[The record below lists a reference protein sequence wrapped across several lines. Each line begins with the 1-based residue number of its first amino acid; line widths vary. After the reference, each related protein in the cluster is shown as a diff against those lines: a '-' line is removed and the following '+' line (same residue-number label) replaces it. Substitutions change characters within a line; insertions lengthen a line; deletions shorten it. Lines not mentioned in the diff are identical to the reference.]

1 MKTREIHRK
10 AAWLSGLAALLV
22 MAGCASTQ
30 SVPPSDTLAGQPSDA
45 SPPAAPAA
53 ATMPPAPI
61 LVARKYV
68 VKRGDTLTGIA
79 STNDCSVADL
89 RTWNKLAAN
98 GRLRMGQVLR
108 IVKQQ
113 PLPPAGAAGTQAVAS
128 NGAAGNQAT
137 EQATEQAT
145 AQATEQA
152 TAQTTSQAASPAGAS
167 TANDRQVVK
176 ETKRHAGGVA
186 LKWPANGKIVE
197 GFRPGQNRGIQI
209 AGRPGD
215 PVRAAADGRV
225 MYAGTGL
232 NDYGSLIIVQHNAD
246 FLTAYAHNRKLLVK
260 TGDIVHQGDAIAEMG
275 DLDNSRVALLFEVRR
290 DGKPVNPMPYL
301 PSSQG

>member
-1 MKTREIHRK
+1 MKSREIHRH
-10 AAWLSGLAALLV
+10 AAWLPGLAAVLV

-30 SVPPSDTLAGQPSDA
+30 SVPPSDTLAAQSLPS
-45 SPPAAPAA
+45 SPPAVAPAA
-53 ATMPPAPI
+53 ATPPPAPI
-61 LVARKYV
+61 LVAQKYV

-79 STNDCSVADL
+79 SANGCSIADL
-89 RTWNKLAAN
+89 RTWNKLGAN

-108 IVKQQ
+108 IVRQQ
-113 PLPPAGAAGTQAVAS
+113 PLPPPGAAGMQVAASLAAS
-128 NGAAGNQAT
+128 NGAGSSPASA
-137 EQATEQAT
+137 QAT
-145 AQATEQA
+145 A
-152 TAQTTSQAASPAGAS
+152 S
-167 TANDRQVVK
+167 TASDRQVVK

-186 LKWPANGKIVE
+186 LKWPANGKIVD

-260 TGDIVHQGDAIAEMG
+260 TGDIVRQGDEIAEMG

>member
-10 AAWLSGLAALLV
+10 AAWLSGLAAVLV
-22 MAGCASTQ
+22 MAGCANPQ
-30 SVPPSDTLAGQPSDA
+30 SVPPSDTLARQPSDS
-45 SPPAAPAA
+45 SPPAAPSAA
-53 ATMPPAPI
+53 AAMPPAPI

-79 STNDCSVADL
+79 SANECSVADL
-89 RTWNKLAAN
+89 RTWNKLN

-128 NGAAGNQAT
+128 NGAAGD
-137 EQATEQAT
+137 QAT
-145 AQATEQA
+145 AQAASQDN
-152 TAQTTSQAASPAGAS
+152 SQAAAS
-167 TANDRQVVK
+167 TASDRQVVK
-176 ETKRHAGGVA
+176 ETRRHAGGVA

>member
-1 MKTREIHRK
+1 MKLHEICRK
-10 AAWLSGLAALLV
+10 SAWLSGLAAVLV
-22 MAGCASTQ
+22 MAGCASSP
-30 SVPPSDTLAGQPSDA
+30 SVPPSDTLAGAPSGQ
-45 SPPAAPAA
+45 PAA
-53 ATMPPAPI
+53 AGAATPATPPPAPI
-61 LVARKYV
+61 LVAQKYV
-68 VKRGDTLTGIA
+68 VKRGDSLTGIA
-79 STNDCSVADL
+79 SANDCSVADL
-89 RTWNKLAAN
+89 RTWNKLD
-98 GRLRMGQVLR
+98 GRGKLRMGQVLR
-108 IVKQQ
+108 IVRPQ
-113 PLPPAGAAGTQAVAS
+113 PLPAPAANVGTQVAANS
-128 NGAAGNQAT
+128 STGAGQA
-137 EQATEQAT
+137 
-145 AQATEQA
+145 
-152 TAQTTSQAASPAGAS
+152 SAS
-167 TANDRQVVK
+167 TASDRQVVK

-186 LKWPANGKIVE
+186 LRWPAQGKIVDA
-197 GFRPGQNRGIQI
+197 FRPGQNRGIQI

-260 TGDIVHQGDAIAEMG
+260 TGDIVRQGDAIAEMG

>member
-10 AAWLSGLAALLV
+10 AAWLSGLTAVLV

-30 SVPPSDTLAGQPSDA
+30 SVPPSDTLAGKLSDA
-45 SPPAAPAA
+45 SPPAAPSAA
-53 ATMPPAPI
+53 PMPAAPI
-61 LVARKYV
+61 LVAQKYV

-79 STNDCSVADL
+79 SANDCSVADL
-89 RTWNKLAAN
+89 RTWNKLATN

-113 PLPPAGAAGTQAVAS
+113 PLPPAGAAGTQSVAS
-128 NGAAGNQAT
+128 NGAAGSQGNSQA
-137 EQATEQAT
+137 A
-145 AQATEQA
+145 AQAT
-152 TAQTTSQAASPAGAS
+152 SQAGAS
-167 TANDRQVVK
+167 TASDRQVVK
-176 ETKRHAGGVA
+176 ETKRRAGGVA
-186 LKWPANGKIVE
+186 LKWPATGKIVD
-197 GFRPGQNRGIQI
+197 GFKPGQNRGIQI

>member
-1 MKTREIHRK
+1 MKTREIHRN
-10 AAWLSGLAALLV
+10 AAWLPGLAAMLV

-30 SVPPSDTLAGQPSDA
+30 SVPPSDTLAGSTSNQPVS
-45 SPPAAPAA
+45 APSAA
-53 ATMPPAPI
+53 ASAALPPAPI
-61 LVARKYV
+61 LVAQKYV

-79 STNDCSVADL
+79 SANDCSVADL

-113 PLPPAGAAGTQAVAS
+113 PLPPVGAAGTQTAAG
-128 NGAAGNQAT
+128 NGAAGSQAT
-137 EQATEQAT
+137 SQIT
-145 AQATEQA
+145 A
-152 TAQTTSQAASPAGAS
+152 SNAS
-167 TANDRQVVK
+167 DRQVVK

-186 LKWPANGKIVE
+186 LKWPANGKIVD

-260 TGDIVHQGDAIAEMG
+260 TGDIVRQGDAIAEMG

>member
-1 MKTREIHRK
+1 MKTREIHPK
-10 AAWLSGLAALLV
+10 AAWLSGLAAVLV

-30 SVPPSDTLAGQPSDA
+30 SVPPSDTLAGKPADA
-45 SPPAAPAA
+45 SPPAAPSAA
-53 ATMPPAPI
+53 PMPAAPI
-61 LVARKYV
+61 LVAQKYV

-79 STNDCSVADL
+79 SANDCSVADL

-113 PLPPAGAAGTQAVAS
+113 PLPPAGAAGTQIVAS
-128 NGAAGNQAT
+128 NGAASSQGNSQT
-137 EQATEQAT
+137 T
-145 AQATEQA
+145 AQAT
-152 TAQTTSQAASPAGAS
+152 SQAGAS
-167 TANDRQVVK
+167 TASDRQVVK

-186 LKWPANGKIVE
+186 LKWPATGKIVD
-197 GFRPGQNRGIQI
+197 GFKPGQNRGIQI

>member
-10 AAWLSGLAALLV
+10 AAWLSGLAAVLV

-45 SPPAAPAA
+45 SQPAAPAA

-79 STNDCSVADL
+79 SANDCSVADL

-98 GRLRMGQVLR
+98 GRLRRGQVLR

-113 PLPPAGAAGTQAVAS
+113 PLPPAGVAGTQTVAGNGAAGTPATAQAASQASSQASSQAVAS
-128 NGAAGNQAT
+128 
-137 EQATEQAT
+137 
-145 AQATEQA
+145 
-152 TAQTTSQAASPAGAS
+152 AAS
-167 TANDRQVVK
+167 DRQVVK
-176 ETKRHAGGVA
+176 ETRRHAGGVA
-186 LKWPANGKIVE
+186 LRWPATGKIVE

>member
-10 AAWLSGLAALLV
+10 AAWLSGLAAVLV

-30 SVPPSDTLAGQPSDA
+30 SVPPSDTLAGQSSPSGQ
-45 SPPAAPAA
+45 PAA
-53 ATMPPAPI
+53 APSAATPPPAPI

-79 STNDCSVADL
+79 SANDCSVADL
-89 RTWNKLAAN
+89 RTWNKLGAN

-108 IVKQQ
+108 IVRQQ
-113 PLPPAGAAGTQAVAS
+113 PLPPSGAAGTQAAAPAGAS
-128 NGAAGNQAT
+128 DAVAGNQAT
-137 EQATEQAT
+137 
-145 AQATEQA
+145 AQA
-152 TAQTTSQAASPAGAS
+152 SAS
-167 TANDRQVVK
+167 TASDRQVVK

-260 TGDIVHQGDAIAEMG
+260 TGDIVRQGDAIAEMG

>member
-1 MKTREIHRK
+1 MKSREIHRH
-10 AAWLSGLAALLV
+10 AAWLPGLAAVLV

-30 SVPPSDTLAGQPSDA
+30 SVPPSDTLAAQSLPS
-45 SPPAAPAA
+45 SPPAVAPAA
-53 ATMPPAPI
+53 VTPPPAPI
-61 LVARKYV
+61 LVAQKYI

-79 STNDCSVADL
+79 SANGCSIADL
-89 RTWNKLAAN
+89 RTWNKLGAN

-108 IVKQQ
+108 IVRQQ
-113 PLPPAGAAGTQAVAS
+113 PLPPPGAAGMQAASSAAS
-128 NGAAGNQAT
+128 NGAG
-137 EQATEQAT
+137 
-145 AQATEQA
+145 
-152 TAQTTSQAASPAGAS
+152 SSPASAQVTAS
-167 TANDRQVVK
+167 TASDRQVVK

-186 LKWPANGKIVE
+186 LKWPANGKIVD

-246 FLTAYAHNRKLLVK
+246 FLTAYAHNRRLLVK
-260 TGDIVHQGDAIAEMG
+260 TGDIVRQGDEIAEMG

>member
-1 MKTREIHRK
+1 MKQREIYRN
-10 AAWLSGLAALLV
+10 AAWLSGLAAVLV
-22 MAGCASTQ
+22 MAGCASTE
-30 SVPPSDTLAGQPSDA
+30 SAPPSDTLAG
-45 SPPAAPAA
+45 SPAVQPAA
-53 ATMPPAPI
+53 APSGTTAVPQPAPI
-61 LVARKYV
+61 LVAQKYV
-68 VKRGDTLTGIA
+68 VKRGDTLSGIA
-79 STNDCSVADL
+79 SANGCSVADL
-89 RTWNKLAAN
+89 RTWNKLGAR

-108 IVKQQ
+108 IVRPQ
-113 PLPPAGAAGTQAVAS
+113 PLQA
-128 NGAAGNQAT
+128 
-137 EQATEQAT
+137 
-145 AQATEQA
+145 
-152 TAQTTSQAASPAGAS
+152 AGAS
-167 TANDRQVVK
+167 GNTQVAAPAAVGNAAGGAQASAPTASDRQVVQ
-176 ETKRHAGGVA
+176 ETKRHASAVS
-186 LKWPANGKIVE
+186 LTWPARGKIVD

-260 TGDIVHQGDAIAEMG
+260 TGDIVRRGDAIAEMG

>member
-1 MKTREIHRK
+1 MKSHKIHRH
-10 AAWLSGLAALLV
+10 AAWLPGLAAVLV

-30 SVPPSDTLAGQPSDA
+30 SVPPSDTLAAQSLPS
-45 SPPAAPAA
+45 SPPAVAPAA
-53 ATMPPAPI
+53 ATPPPAPI
-61 LVARKYV
+61 LVAQKYV

-79 STNDCSVADL
+79 SANGCSIADL
-89 RTWNKLAAN
+89 RTWNKLGAN

-108 IVKQQ
+108 IVRQQ
-113 PLPPAGAAGTQAVAS
+113 PLPPPGAAGVQVAASSAAS
-128 NGAAGNQAT
+128 NGAGSSPPSA
-137 EQATEQAT
+137 QAT
-145 AQATEQA
+145 A
-152 TAQTTSQAASPAGAS
+152 S
-167 TANDRQVVK
+167 TASDRQVVK

-186 LKWPANGKIVE
+186 LKWPANGKIVD

-260 TGDIVHQGDAIAEMG
+260 TGDIVRQGDEIAEMG

>member
-1 MKTREIHRK
+1 MKTREIHRN
-10 AAWLSGLAALLV
+10 AAWLPGLAAVLV

-30 SVPPSDTLAGQPSDA
+30 SVPPSDTLAGQPSP
-45 SPPAAPAA
+45 SSQPAA
-53 ATMPPAPI
+53 APSASAPPPAPI
-61 LVARKYV
+61 LVAQKYV

-79 STNDCSVADL
+79 SANGCSVADL
-89 RTWNKLAAN
+89 RTWNKLGAN
-98 GRLRMGQVLR
+98 GRLRMGQALR

-113 PLPPAGAAGTQAVAS
+113 PLPAPGAPGTQVAAS
-128 NGAAGNQAT
+128 SASGNGAASNPAAT
-137 EQATEQAT
+137 
-145 AQATEQA
+145 
-152 TAQTTSQAASPAGAS
+152 QTIASSAS
-167 TANDRQVVK
+167 DRQVVK

-186 LKWPANGKIVE
+186 LKWPASGKIVD

-260 TGDIVHQGDAIAEMG
+260 TGDIVRQGDEIAEMG

>member
-1 MKTREIHRK
+1 MKSREIHRH
-10 AAWLSGLAALLV
+10 AAWLPGLAAVLV

-30 SVPPSDTLAGQPSDA
+30 SVPPSDTLAAQSLPS
-45 SPPAAPAA
+45 SPPAVAPAA
-53 ATMPPAPI
+53 VTPPPAPI
-61 LVARKYV
+61 LVAQKYI

-79 STNDCSVADL
+79 SANGCSIADL
-89 RTWNKLAAN
+89 RTWNKLGAN

-108 IVKQQ
+108 IVRQQ
-113 PLPPAGAAGTQAVAS
+113 PLPPPGAAGMQAASAAAS
-128 NGAAGNQAT
+128 NGAGSSPASA
-137 EQATEQAT
+137 QAT
-145 AQATEQA
+145 A
-152 TAQTTSQAASPAGAS
+152 S
-167 TANDRQVVK
+167 TASDRQVVK

-186 LKWPANGKIVE
+186 LKWPANGKIVD

-260 TGDIVHQGDAIAEMG
+260 TGDIVRQGDEIAEMG

>member
-1 MKTREIHRK
+1 MKTREIHRH
-10 AAWLSGLAALLV
+10 AAWLPGLAAVLV

-30 SVPPSDTLAGQPSDA
+30 SVPPSDTQAGQS
-45 SPPAAPAA
+45 SSGQPAA
-53 ATMPPAPI
+53 APSAATPPPAPI
-61 LVARKYV
+61 FVAQKYV
-68 VKRGDTLTGIA
+68 VKRGDSLTGIA
-79 STNDCSVADL
+79 SANGCSIADL
-89 RTWNKLAAN
+89 RTWNKLGAN

-113 PLPPAGAAGTQAVAS
+113 PLPAPGAAGTQVAASSAAS
-128 NGAAGNQAT
+128 NGAAGNPP
-137 EQATEQAT
+137 
-145 AQATEQA
+145 
-152 TAQTTSQAASPAGAS
+152 TAQTTASSAS
-167 TANDRQVVK
+167 DRQVVK
-176 ETKRHAGGVA
+176 EMKRHAGGVA
-186 LKWPANGKIVE
+186 LKWPANGKIVD

-260 TGDIVHQGDAIAEMG
+260 TGDIVRQGDEIAEMG

>member
-1 MKTREIHRK
+1 MKSHEIHRH
-10 AAWLSGLAALLV
+10 AAWLPGLAAVLV

-30 SVPPSDTLAGQPSDA
+30 SVPPSDTLAAQSLPS
-45 SPPAAPAA
+45 SPPAVAPAA
-53 ATMPPAPI
+53 ATPPPAPI
-61 LVARKYV
+61 LVAQKYV

-79 STNDCSVADL
+79 SANGCSIADL
-89 RTWNKLAAN
+89 RTWNKLGAN

-108 IVKQQ
+108 IVRQQ
-113 PLPPAGAAGTQAVAS
+113 PLPPAGTAGMQAASSAAS
-128 NGAAGNQAT
+128 NGAGSGPASA
-137 EQATEQAT
+137 QAT
-145 AQATEQA
+145 A
-152 TAQTTSQAASPAGAS
+152 S
-167 TANDRQVVK
+167 TASDRQVVK

-186 LKWPANGKIVE
+186 LKWPANGKIVD

-260 TGDIVHQGDAIAEMG
+260 TGDIVRQGDEIAEMG

>member
-1 MKTREIHRK
+1 MKQREICRK
-10 AAWLSGLAALLV
+10 SAWLSGLAAVLV

-30 SVPPSDTLAGQPSDA
+30 SVPPSDTLAGSPSGQ
-45 SPPAAPAA
+45 PAA
-53 ATMPPAPI
+53 AAASMPAPPPPAPI
-61 LVARKYV
+61 LVAQKYV

-79 STNDCSVADL
+79 SANDCSVADL
-89 RTWNKLAAN
+89 RTWNKLDTR
-98 GRLRMGQVLR
+98 GKLRMGQVLR
-108 IVKQQ
+108 IVRQQ
-113 PLPPAGAAGTQAVAS
+113 PLQARTANVGTQVAANNSAGAAQAS
-128 NGAAGNQAT
+128 
-137 EQATEQAT
+137 
-145 AQATEQA
+145 
-152 TAQTTSQAASPAGAS
+152 AS
-167 TANDRQVVK
+167 TASDRQVVK
-176 ETKRHAGGVA
+176 ETKRHAGAVS
-186 LKWPANGKIVE
+186 LTWPAQGKIVDA
-197 GFRPGQNRGIQI
+197 FRPGQNRGIQI
-209 AGRPGD
+209 AGRSGD

-260 TGDIVHQGDAIAEMG
+260 TGDIVRQGDEIAEMG

>member
-1 MKTREIHRK
+1 V
-10 AAWLSGLAALLV
+10 LV

-30 SVPPSDTLAGQPSDA
+30 SVPPSDTLAAQSLPS
-45 SPPAAPAA
+45 SPPAVAPAA
-53 ATMPPAPI
+53 ATPPPAPI
-61 LVARKYV
+61 LVAQKYV

-79 STNDCSVADL
+79 SANGCSIADL
-89 RTWNKLAAN
+89 RTWNKLGAN

-108 IVKQQ
+108 IVRQQ
-113 PLPPAGAAGTQAVAS
+113 PLPPPGAAGMQAASSAAS
-128 NGAAGNQAT
+128 NGAGSGPASA
-137 EQATEQAT
+137 QAT
-145 AQATEQA
+145 A
-152 TAQTTSQAASPAGAS
+152 S
-167 TANDRQVVK
+167 TASDRQVVK

-186 LKWPANGKIVE
+186 LKWPANGKIVD

-260 TGDIVHQGDAIAEMG
+260 TGDIVRQGDEIAEMG

>member
-1 MKTREIHRK
+1 MKSHEIHRH
-10 AAWLSGLAALLV
+10 AAWLPGLAAVLV

-30 SVPPSDTLAGQPSDA
+30 SVPPSDTLAAQSLPS
-45 SPPAAPAA
+45 SPPAVAPAA
-53 ATMPPAPI
+53 ATPPPAPI
-61 LVARKYV
+61 LVAQKYV
-68 VKRGDTLTGIA
+68 VKRGDTLTSIA
-79 STNDCSVADL
+79 SANGCSIADL
-89 RTWNKLAAN
+89 RTWNKLGAN

-108 IVKQQ
+108 IVRQQ
-113 PLPPAGAAGTQAVAS
+113 PLPPPGAAGVQVAASSAAS
-128 NGAAGNQAT
+128 NGAGSSLASA
-137 EQATEQAT
+137 QAT
-145 AQATEQA
+145 A
-152 TAQTTSQAASPAGAS
+152 S
-167 TANDRQVVK
+167 TASDRQVVK

-186 LKWPANGKIVE
+186 LKWPANGKIVD

-260 TGDIVHQGDAIAEMG
+260 TGDIVRQGDEIAEMG

>member
-1 MKTREIHRK
+1 MKSHEIHRH
-10 AAWLSGLAALLV
+10 AAWLPGLAAVLV

-30 SVPPSDTLAGQPSDA
+30 SVPPSDTLAAQSLPS
-45 SPPAAPAA
+45 SPPAVAPAA
-53 ATMPPAPI
+53 ATPPPAPI
-61 LVARKYV
+61 LVAQKYV

-79 STNDCSVADL
+79 SANGCSIADL
-89 RTWNKLAAN
+89 RTWNKLSAN

-108 IVKQQ
+108 IVRQQ
-113 PLPPAGAAGTQAVAS
+113 PLPPPGAAGVQVAASSAAS
-128 NGAAGNQAT
+128 NGAGSSPASA
-137 EQATEQAT
+137 QAT
-145 AQATEQA
+145 A
-152 TAQTTSQAASPAGAS
+152 S
-167 TANDRQVVK
+167 TASDRQVVK

-186 LKWPANGKIVE
+186 LKWPANGKIVD

-260 TGDIVHQGDAIAEMG
+260 TGDIVRQGDEIAEMG

>member
-10 AAWLSGLAALLV
+10 AAWLSGLAAVLV
-22 MAGCASTQ
+22 MAGCASNP
-30 SVPPSDTLAGQPSDA
+30 SVPPSDTLAGQPSDS
-45 SPPAAPAA
+45 SPPAAPSA

-61 LVARKYV
+61 LVAQKYV

-79 STNDCSVADL
+79 SANGCSVADL
-89 RTWNKLAAN
+89 RTWNKLTAN

-108 IVKQQ
+108 IVRQQ
-113 PLPPAGAAGTQAVAS
+113 PLPPARAADTQAVAG
-128 NGAAGNQAT
+128 NGAVGN
-137 EQATEQAT
+137 QAT
-145 AQATEQA
+145 AQAN
-152 TAQTTSQAASPAGAS
+152 SQAAAS
-167 TANDRQVVK
+167 TASDREVVK
-176 ETKRHAGGVA
+176 ETRRHAGRVA
-186 LKWPANGKIVE
+186 LKWPATGKIVE

-301 PSSQG
+301 PSLQG

>member
-1 MKTREIHRK
+1 METREIHRH
-10 AAWLSGLAALLV
+10 AGWLSGLAAVLV
-22 MAGCASTQ
+22 MAGCAGTQ
-30 SVPPSDTLAGQPSDA
+30 SVPPSDTLAGSSSWSQ
-45 SPPAAPAA
+45 PAA
-53 ATMPPAPI
+53 APSAATPPPAPI
-61 LVARKYV
+61 LVAQKYV

-79 STNDCSVADL
+79 SANNCSIADL
-89 RTWNKLAAN
+89 RTWNKLGT

-108 IVKQQ
+108 IVRQQ
-113 PLPPAGAAGTQAVAS
+113 SLPPSSGAAGAQAAAS
-128 NGAAGNQAT
+128 DGAAANQAN
-137 EQATEQAT
+137 AQAT
-145 AQATEQA
+145 A
-152 TAQTTSQAASPAGAS
+152 S
-167 TANDRQVVK
+167 TASDRQVVK
-176 ETKRHAGGVA
+176 DTKRHSSAVA
-186 LKWPANGKIVE
+186 LTWPASGKIVD

-215 PVRAAADGRV
+215 PVRAAAAGRV

-260 TGDIVHQGDAIAEMG
+260 TGDIVRQGDEIAEMG

>member
-1 MKTREIHRK
+1 MKSHEIHRH
-10 AAWLSGLAALLV
+10 AAWLPGLAAVLV

-30 SVPPSDTLAGQPSDA
+30 SVPPSDTLAAQSLPS
-45 SPPAAPAA
+45 SPPAVAPSA
-53 ATMPPAPI
+53 ATPPPAPI
-61 LVARKYV
+61 LVAQKYV

-79 STNDCSVADL
+79 SANGCSIADL
-89 RTWNKLAAN
+89 RTWNKLGAN

-108 IVKQQ
+108 IVRQQ
-113 PLPPAGAAGTQAVAS
+113 PLPPPGAAGMQAASSAAS
-128 NGAAGNQAT
+128 NGAGSGPASA
-137 EQATEQAT
+137 QAT
-145 AQATEQA
+145 A
-152 TAQTTSQAASPAGAS
+152 S
-167 TANDRQVVK
+167 TASDRQVVK

-186 LKWPANGKIVE
+186 LKWPANGKIVD

-260 TGDIVHQGDAIAEMG
+260 TGDIVRQGDEIAEMG

>member
-1 MKTREIHRK
+1 MKLHEICRK
-10 AAWLSGLAALLV
+10 SAWLSGLAAVLV
-22 MAGCASTQ
+22 MAGCASAPP
-30 SVPPSDTLAGQPSDA
+30 VPPSDTLAGAPSGQPA
-45 SPPAAPAA
+45 VARAPTPATP
-53 ATMPPAPI
+53 PPAPI
-61 LVARKYV
+61 LVAQKYV
-68 VKRGDTLTGIA
+68 VKRGDSLSSIA
-79 STNDCSVADL
+79 SANDCSVADL
-89 RTWNKLAAN
+89 RTWNKLD
-98 GRLRMGQVLR
+98 GRGKLRMGQVLR
-108 IVKQQ
+108 IVRPQ
-113 PLPPAGAAGTQAVAS
+113 PLQAPTASLGTQVAA
-128 NGAAGNQAT
+128 NGSTGAGPAS
-137 EQATEQAT
+137 APT
-145 AQATEQA
+145 A
-152 TAQTTSQAASPAGAS
+152 S
-167 TANDRQVVK
+167 DRQVVK

-186 LKWPANGKIVE
+186 LTWPAQGKIVDA
-197 GFRPGQNRGIQI
+197 FRPGQNRGIQI

-260 TGDIVHQGDAIAEMG
+260 TGDIVRQGDEIAEMG

>member
-1 MKTREIHRK
+1 MKTREIHRN
-10 AAWLSGLAALLV
+10 AAWLPGLAAVLV

-30 SVPPSDTLAGQPSDA
+30 SVPPSDTLAGQSSPS
-45 SPPAAPAA
+45 SQPAA
-53 ATMPPAPI
+53 APSAATPPPAPI
-61 LVARKYV
+61 FVAQKYV

-79 STNDCSVADL
+79 SANGCSVADL
-89 RTWNKLAAN
+89 RTWNKLGAN

-113 PLPPAGAAGTQAVAS
+113 PLPPPGAAGAQVAASSASGNGAGSSPAATQTTAS
-128 NGAAGNQAT
+128 N
-137 EQATEQAT
+137 
-145 AQATEQA
+145 
-152 TAQTTSQAASPAGAS
+152 AS
-167 TANDRQVVK
+167 DRQVVK

-186 LKWPANGKIVE
+186 LKWPASGKIVD

-260 TGDIVHQGDAIAEMG
+260 TGDIVRQGDEIAEMG

>member
-1 MKTREIHRK
+1 MKTREIHPK
-10 AAWLSGLAALLV
+10 AAWLSGLAAVLV

-30 SVPPSDTLAGQPSDA
+30 SVPPSDTLAGKPADT
-45 SPPAAPAA
+45 SPPAAQLAAPMPA
-53 ATMPPAPI
+53 API
-61 LVARKYV
+61 LVAQKYV

-79 STNDCSVADL
+79 SANDCSVADL

-113 PLPPAGAAGTQAVAS
+113 PLPPAGAAGTQIVAS
-128 NGAAGNQAT
+128 NGAASSQGNSQT
-137 EQATEQAT
+137 T
-145 AQATEQA
+145 AQAT
-152 TAQTTSQAASPAGAS
+152 SQAGAS
-167 TANDRQVVK
+167 TASDRQVVK

-186 LKWPANGKIVE
+186 LKWPATGKIVD
-197 GFRPGQNRGIQI
+197 GFKPGQNRGIQI

-232 NDYGSLIIVQHNAD
+232 NDYGSLIIVQHNAY

>member
-1 MKTREIHRK
+1 MEKREINRN
-10 AAWLSGLAALLV
+10 AAWLSGLAAVLV

-30 SVPPSDTLAGQPSDA
+30 SVPPSDTLAGQPSS
-45 SPPAAPAA
+45 SPSAAAPSATAPAAP
-53 ATMPPAPI
+53 PAPV
-61 LVARKYV
+61 LVAKQYV

-79 STNDCSVADL
+79 SAHDCSVGDL
-89 RTWNKLAAN
+89 RTWNKLGARS
-98 GRLRMGQVLR
+98 RLRAGQVLR
-108 IVKQQ
+108 IVARQQ
-113 PLPPAGAAGTQAVAS
+113 PQPAAAPA
-128 NGAAGNQAT
+128 
-137 EQATEQAT
+137 
-145 AQATEQA
+145 AQAA
-152 TAQTTSQAASPAGAS
+152 APVAASDASGGAQAAAS
-167 TANDRQVVK
+167 SASDRQVIK
-176 ETKRHAGGVA
+176 ETKRHASGVA
-186 LKWPANGKIVE
+186 LTWPARGKIVE
-197 GFRPGQNRGIQI
+197 TFRPGQNRGIQI

-260 TGDIVHQGDAIAEMG
+260 TGDIVRQGDAIAEMG

>member
-1 MKTREIHRK
+1 MKSREIHRH
-10 AAWLSGLAALLV
+10 AAWLPGLAAVLV

-30 SVPPSDTLAGQPSDA
+30 SVPPSDTLAAQSLPS
-45 SPPAAPAA
+45 SPPAVAPAA
-53 ATMPPAPI
+53 VTPPPAPI
-61 LVARKYV
+61 LVAQKYI

-79 STNDCSVADL
+79 SANGCSIADL
-89 RTWNKLAAN
+89 RTWNKLGAN

-108 IVKQQ
+108 IVRQQ
-113 PLPPAGAAGTQAVAS
+113 PLPPPGAAGMQAASSAAS
-128 NGAAGNQAT
+128 NGAGSSLASA
-137 EQATEQAT
+137 QAT
-145 AQATEQA
+145 A
-152 TAQTTSQAASPAGAS
+152 S
-167 TANDRQVVK
+167 TASDRQVVK

-186 LKWPANGKIVE
+186 LKWPANGKIVD

-246 FLTAYAHNRKLLVK
+246 FLTAYAHNRRLLVK
-260 TGDIVHQGDAIAEMG
+260 TGDIVRQGDEIAEMG

>member
-1 MKTREIHRK
+1 MKSREIHRH
-10 AAWLSGLAALLV
+10 AAWLPGLAAVLV

-30 SVPPSDTLAGQPSDA
+30 SVPPSDTLAAQSLPS
-45 SPPAAPAA
+45 SPPAVAPAA
-53 ATMPPAPI
+53 VTPPPAPI
-61 LVARKYV
+61 LVAQKYI

-79 STNDCSVADL
+79 SANGCSIADL
-89 RTWNKLAAN
+89 RTWNKLGAN

-108 IVKQQ
+108 IVRQQ
-113 PLPPAGAAGTQAVAS
+113 PLPPPGAAGMQAASSAAS
-128 NGAAGNQAT
+128 NGAGSSPASA
-137 EQATEQAT
+137 QAT
-145 AQATEQA
+145 AL
-152 TAQTTSQAASPAGAS
+152 TAS
-167 TANDRQVVK
+167 DRQVVK

-186 LKWPANGKIVE
+186 LKWPANGKIVD

-246 FLTAYAHNRKLLVK
+246 FLTAYAHNRRLLVK
-260 TGDIVHQGDAIAEMG
+260 TGDIVRQGDEIAEMG

>member
-1 MKTREIHRK
+1 MKSREIHRH
-10 AAWLSGLAALLV
+10 AAWLPGLAAVLV

-30 SVPPSDTLAGQPSDA
+30 SVPPSDTLAAQSLPS
-45 SPPAAPAA
+45 SPPAVAPAA
-53 ATMPPAPI
+53 VTPPPAPI
-61 LVARKYV
+61 LVAQKYI

-79 STNDCSVADL
+79 SANGCSIADL
-89 RTWNKLAAN
+89 RTWNKLGAN

-108 IVKQQ
+108 IVRQQ
-113 PLPPAGAAGTQAVAS
+113 PLPPPGAAGMQAASSAAS
-128 NGAAGNQAT
+128 NGAGSSPASA
-137 EQATEQAT
+137 QAT
-145 AQATEQA
+145 A
-152 TAQTTSQAASPAGAS
+152 S
-167 TANDRQVVK
+167 TASDRQVVK

-186 LKWPANGKIVE
+186 LKWPANGKIVD

-246 FLTAYAHNRKLLVK
+246 FLTAYAHNRRLLVK
-260 TGDIVHQGDAIAEMG
+260 TGDIVRQGDEIAEMG

>member
-1 MKTREIHRK
+1 MKLHEICRK
-10 AAWLSGLAALLV
+10 SAWLSGLAAVLV
-22 MAGCASTQ
+22 MAGCASAPP
-30 SVPPSDTLAGQPSDA
+30 VPPSDTLAGAPSGQPA
-45 SPPAAPAA
+45 VARAPTPATP
-53 ATMPPAPI
+53 PPAPI
-61 LVARKYV
+61 LVAQKYV
-68 VKRGDTLTGIA
+68 VKRGDSLSSIA
-79 STNDCSVADL
+79 SANDCSVADL
-89 RTWNKLAAN
+89 RTWNKLD
-98 GRLRMGQVLR
+98 GRGKLRMGQVLR
-108 IVKQQ
+108 IVRPQ
-113 PLPPAGAAGTQAVAS
+113 PLQAPAANAGTQV
-128 NGAAGNQAT
+128 
-137 EQATEQAT
+137 
-145 AQATEQA
+145 
-152 TAQTTSQAASPAGAS
+152 AASGSTSAGPASASGAS
-167 TANDRQVVK
+167 TASDRQVVK

-186 LKWPANGKIVE
+186 LTWPAQGKIVDA
-197 GFRPGQNRGIQI
+197 FRPGQNRGIQI

>member
-1 MKTREIHRK
+1 MKLHEICRK
-10 AAWLSGLAALLV
+10 SAWLSGLAAVLV
-22 MAGCASTQ
+22 MAGCASAPP
-30 SVPPSDTLAGQPSDA
+30 VPPSDTLAGAPS
-45 SPPAAPAA
+45 SQPAA
-53 ATMPPAPI
+53 ARASTPATPPPAPI
-61 LVARKYV
+61 LVAQKYV
-68 VKRGDTLTGIA
+68 VKRGDSLSSIA
-79 STNDCSVADL
+79 SANDCSVADL
-89 RTWNKLAAN
+89 RTWNKLD
-98 GRLRMGQVLR
+98 GRGKLRMGQVLR
-108 IVKQQ
+108 IVRPQ
-113 PLPPAGAAGTQAVAS
+113 PLQAPAANVGAQVAANGSTGAGPAS
-128 NGAAGNQAT
+128 
-137 EQATEQAT
+137 
-145 AQATEQA
+145 
-152 TAQTTSQAASPAGAS
+152 AS
-167 TANDRQVVK
+167 TASDRQVVK

-186 LKWPANGKIVE
+186 LRWPAQGKIVDA
-197 GFRPGQNRGIQI
+197 FRPGQNRGIQI

-260 TGDIVHQGDAIAEMG
+260 TGDIVRQGDEIAEMG